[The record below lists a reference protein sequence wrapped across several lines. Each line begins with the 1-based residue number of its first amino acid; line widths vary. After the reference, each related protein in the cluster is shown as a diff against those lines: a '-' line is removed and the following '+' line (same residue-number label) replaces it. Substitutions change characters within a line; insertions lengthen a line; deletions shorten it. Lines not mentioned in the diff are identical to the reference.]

1 MESMKRKIRLAPFAI
16 FFLIPFL
23 LFIAAISLG
32 DSGYADGINRS
43 IHNIETF
50 TRLYGYVRCFYPGD
64 EAAALDW
71 ERFAIY
77 GAKKVEGAQNDET
90 LKIKLEE
97 LFLPMAPALKI
108 YKSGQE
114 AHFTVTDIAPPKTD
128 GMNVIAWQHY
138 GLGFGKANSIY
149 KSVRLNRKT
158 LVSSDEKAGSFASDV
173 DAAHFRNKEIKLRA
187 AMKTVA
193 GRGQLY
199 LLVDREKGQQDAF
212 EIIGDHPIQ
221 YDRWEYFE
229 KKVLVADDATQ
240 IWFGCFLSG
249 SGELYVDDF
258 QVFVKKDSQGEE
270 WESVPIKNPGFE
282 GDKEGDPP
290 SQWFARKML
299 SYSLQVT
306 SAAAAEGKKSV
317 SIKSQAAFLT
327 GPLPN
332 FEDKPKIGDHVTKDL
347 GSGLSCLMP
356 IALYGTDIHTYPL
369 ASEDKLSRLLAA
381 IEQDIPK
388 KPEQIIADDLYVR
401 LADIAMAWNV
411 FQHFYPYFDVVKTDW
426 RAALTEAMTDAYSD
440 KNQRD
445 FLKTLRK
452 FTAKLKDGHVRVN
465 VQRNTF
471 EDHLLPLSWDW
482 IENRLVITKILD
494 KTLSDIHNGDVV
506 EKINGVSVKDALAQ
520 EAQYISA
527 ATQGWMQRRS
537 LAALLAGEKNKK
549 FQLKIKRDGRTSTE
563 TLCASLSVQ
572 EYYALL
578 SKDAIKSKKL
588 EEGIYY
594 LDLTQI
600 SMEEINGLMPELQKA
615 KAIICDLRGYPNG
628 NHNLIIHLLK
638 TKDTAQWM
646 WIPRIIYPDYEQV
659 TYDKMGWSLE
669 PSEPTLSAKMVFLTD
684 GRAISYAESYM
695 GYIEGYK
702 LATIVGQPTAGTNG
716 NINPFTLPGG
726 YSISWTGMRV
736 VKLDGSQ
743 HHGVGIVPNVPV
755 ERTINGVKAGRD
767 EYIEKA
773 LEIARQ

>member
-16 FFLIPFL
+16 FFIIPFSL
-23 LFIAAISLG
+23 LFAAISLG
-32 DSGYADGINRS
+32 DSGYAGGINRS
-43 IHNIETF
+43 IQNIETF
-50 TRLYGYVRCFYPGD
+50 TRLYGYVRYFYPGD

-90 LKIKLEE
+90 LKKILEE
-97 LFLPMAPALKI
+97 LFLPIAPALKI
-108 YKSGQE
+108 YKSRQE
-114 AHFTVTDIAPPKTD
+114 AHFSVTDIAPPQTE

-158 LVSSDEKAGSFASDV
+158 LLSSDEKAGSFASGIDGV
-173 DAAHFRNKEIKLRA
+173 PFRNKEIKLRA

-199 LLVDREKGQQDAF
+199 VVVDREKGQQDGF
-212 EIIGDHPIQ
+212 DTSEDHSIR
-221 YDRWEYFE
+221 YDRWEYYE
-229 KKVLVADDATQ
+229 KKVLVADDATE
-240 IWFGCFLSG
+240 IWFGCFLPG

-258 QVFVKKDSQGEE
+258 QVFVKKDGQGEE
-270 WESVPIKNPGFE
+270 WEAVPIKNPGFE

-290 SQWFARKML
+290 SQCLARKMG

-332 FEDKPKIGDHVTKDL
+332 FEAKAKIGDHITKAL

-356 IALYGTDIHTYPL
+356 IALYGTDIHTYPQ

-381 IEQDIPK
+381 IEQEIPK

-426 RAALTEAMTDAYSD
+426 RAALTEALTEAYSD

-452 FTAKLKDGHVRVN
+452 FTAKLKDGHVWVN
-465 VQRNTF
+465 VQGNTF
-471 EDHLLPLSWDW
+471 EDHLLPLGWDW
-482 IENRLVITKILD
+482 IENRLVITRIFD
-494 KTLSDIHNGDVV
+494 KTLSQMQVGDVV
-506 EKINGVSVKDALAQ
+506 EKINGVSAKDALAQ

-527 ATQGWMQRRS
+527 ATKGWRQRRS
-537 LAALLAGEKNKK
+537 LGALRAREKNNK
-549 FQLKIKRDGRTSTE
+549 FQLKIKRNGKTSTE
-563 TLCASLSVQ
+563 SLCASLSFR
-572 EYYALL
+572 EYNALL

-615 KAIICDLRGYPNG
+615 KAIICDLRGYPKG
-628 NHNLIIHLLK
+628 NHDLIRHLLK
-638 TKDTAQWM
+638 AKDTAQWM

-669 PSEPTLSAKMVFLTD
+669 PSEPTLSAKIVFITNAS
-684 GRAISYAESYM
+684 AISYAESYL

-702 LATIVGQPTAGTNG
+702 LATIVGQGTAGTNG
-716 NINPFTLPGG
+716 DINTFTLPGG
-726 YSISWTGMRV
+726 YSIRWTGMRV
-736 VKLDGSQ
+736 VKLNGSQ
-743 HHGVGIVPNVPV
+743 HHGLGIVPNVPV

-767 EYIEKA
+767 EFLEKA